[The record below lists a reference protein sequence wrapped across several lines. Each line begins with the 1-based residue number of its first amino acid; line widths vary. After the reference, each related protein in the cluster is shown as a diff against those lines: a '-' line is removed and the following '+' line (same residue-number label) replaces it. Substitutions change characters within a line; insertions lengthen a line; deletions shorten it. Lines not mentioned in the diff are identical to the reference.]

1 MDSAIKLVQEG
12 KTFAFVLENI
22 DRDVRVHGMRFE
34 SQNKSVHAVA
44 TSIVFARASSNHLP
58 DDGPKNNLANVNLRE
73 LLNCTDEEKRCTR
86 EHYKIFLGKFPA
98 LDFLVDVVPTCTPC
112 QYQAEMGT
120 HFVVVLLP
128 VLMKDEKKYSD
139 LVDVLDRL
147 EVWVRE
153 IYAKAGRCAPPDE
166 DHVPP
171 GPPIAVHSRPDQAAS
186 HVPPVLSVED
196 PLAKVQIPLFW

>member
-1 MDSAIKLVQEG
+1 MP
-12 KTFAFVLENI
+12 
-22 DRDVRVHGMRFE
+22 DV
-34 SQNKSVHAVA
+34 
-44 TSIVFARASSNHLP
+44 
-58 DDGPKNNLANVNLRE
+58 GPKNNLANVNLRE

-86 EHYKIFLGKFPA
+86 ERYKIFLGKILFEEFPT
-98 LDFLVDVVPTCTPC
+98 LDFLVDVVPTRTPC

-120 HFVVVLLP
+120 QSVVVPLP

-139 LVDVLDRL
+139 LVDILDQL

-153 IYAKAGRCAPPDE
+153 IYAKAGRCAPLDE

-171 GPPIAVHSRPDQAAS
+171 GTPIAAHSRPDQAAS